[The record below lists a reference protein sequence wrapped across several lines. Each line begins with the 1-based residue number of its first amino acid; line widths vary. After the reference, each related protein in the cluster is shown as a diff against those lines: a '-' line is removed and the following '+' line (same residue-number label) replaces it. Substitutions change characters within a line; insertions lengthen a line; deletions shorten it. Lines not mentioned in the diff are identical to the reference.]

1 MIEGANIILRA
12 PEVED
17 VPIIF
22 KWENDPAVQ
31 AFSRS
36 KMPVSAFAI
45 EQYIIAA
52 NQDPFATGQ
61 IRLMAVLKSNT
72 TVIGH
77 LDLFEIDPMNR
88 RAGIGILVDPDFRN
102 KGYAT
107 EMLNLISSWAKST
120 LDLHQ
125 IWCTIDATNIQSINL
140 FSRAGFLNA
149 GVRKEWIK
157 RDGQYI
163 DEVFM
168 QLILRI

>member
-1 MIEGANIILRA
+1 MIEGVDIILRA

-45 EQYIIAA
+45 EQYIISA

-61 IRLMAVLKSNT
+61 IRLMAILKTNT

-77 LDLFEIDPMNR
+77 LDLFKIDPLNR

-102 KGYAT
+102 KGYAS
-107 EMLNLISSWAKST
+107 EMLKLISSWVKST
-120 LDLHQ
+120 LDMHQ
-125 IWCTIDATNIQSINL
+125 IWCTIDATNIQSIKL
-140 FSRAGFLNA
+140 FSKAGFVQT
-149 GVRKEWIK
+149 GVRREWIK
-157 RDGQYI
+157 KDGRYI

-168 QLILRI
+168 QLILKS